1 MPEAR
6 SALVVGV
13 PSAVSPSKR
22 VSSVWHAYEAWLSAG
37 VIPRRPWRVP
47 ALAPYGTIRD
57 SLVSRCPHVAHTS
70 GIAPFVVVPRAV
82 NRWPTKV
89 TRKNLRLRLGD
100 IATVHQA
107 PDVKYATVVH
117 VLPYAEDL
125 EGVTG
130 ETFETFLQPFFE
142 GEFKPVSQP
151 WEVTIVSRGF
161 IFVAAADGKVYRV
174 IVSSSWCVR

>member
-1 MPEAR
+1 MPEAS
-6 SALVVGV
+6 SALVVGI
-13 PSAVSPSKR
+13 PSTVSPSKR
-22 VSSVWHAYEAWLSAG
+22 VSSVWRAHEAWLSAG
-37 VIPRRPWRVP
+37 VIPRRPGRVP
-47 ALAPYGTIRD
+47 ALAPHGTIRD

-70 GIAPFVVVPRAV
+70 GIAPFVVVPPAV
-82 NRWPTKV
+82 NRWSTKV

-100 IATVHQA
+100 IVTVHQA

-151 WEVTIVSRGF
+151 WEVTIASGWF
-161 IFVAAADGKVYRV
+161 LFVAAADGKVYR
-174 IVSSSWCVR
+174 IIISPSSFVR